1 MWLQQCTAAFKVKA
15 DGAAVSEAKFVGS
28 ALPGVTAL
36 GSSDQSAPAA
46 AGQTEKREFRRQQQ
60 AGQADVIA

>member
-1 MWLQQCTAAFKVKA
+1 VKA